1 MKNVLVTGGAG
12 FIGSHLVDELVKR
25 KYNVYVIDNLSNGK
39 IKNLEESL
47 NKIKFINDDINN
59 IYKYK
64 KKLSKIDY
72 CIHLA
77 ALADIV
83 PSITNPDE
91 YYHSNVSGTFNIINF
106 LKNYRI
112 KKFIYIASSSC
123 YGIPSTK
130 KTNENSK
137 IDIRYPYAL
146 TKKLGEDLS
155 MHWNKVYNFPT
166 ISLRLFNVYGLR
178 SRTSGTYGAV
188 LGVFLKQKLSHKPLT
203 IVGNGQQTRDFIY
216 VSDVVSAII
225 KSMNSKIKGEVFN
238 IGSGK
243 THSINYLAKLI
254 GGKKIFIPK
263 RPGEPDSTHANI
275 QKAKKFLD
283 WKPSIQ
289 LKDGI
294 RIILNNI
301 DKWKNAPLWNKK
313 SINKATKDWFKY
325 LK

>member
-39 IKNLEESL
+39 MKNLEESL